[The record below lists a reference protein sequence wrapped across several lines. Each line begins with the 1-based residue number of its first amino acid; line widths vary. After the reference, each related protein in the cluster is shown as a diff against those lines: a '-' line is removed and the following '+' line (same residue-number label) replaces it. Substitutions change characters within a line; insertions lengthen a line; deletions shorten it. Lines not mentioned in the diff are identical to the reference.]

1 VPPLTIRREMSK
13 ELLKRTVELEF
24 KEILELDS
32 AIIDHYFSKREMMEL
47 LVRVSDN
54 GTVAEYI
61 VAEHTKTLA
70 RLETIFAK
78 LHLSKFGEGTTH
90 QTLSEVYE
98 KNFAAN
104 I

>member
-1 VPPLTIRREMSK
+1 MSK
-13 ELLKRTVELEF
+13 ELLKSTVELEF

-32 AIIDHYFSKREMMEL
+32 AIINHYSSEREMMEL
-47 LVRVSDN
+47 LVRTSND
-54 GTVAEYI
+54 GIVAEYL
-61 VAEHTKTLA
+61 VSQYTKTLA

-98 KNFAAN
+98 KNSAAN

>member
-1 VPPLTIRREMSK
+1 MSK

-24 KEILELDS
+24 REIQELDS
-32 AIIDHYFSKREMMEL
+32 AIIHHYRSERELMEL

-70 RLETIFAK
+70 ILETIFAK

-98 KNFAAN
+98 KNSAAN